1 MEDIYNSNKKNKLK
15 EYISLKNH
23 KNKIK
28 KYMPWEIL
36 QKTK

>member
-28 KYMPWEIL
+28 KYMSWEIL